1 MGIGIA
7 CMVGVVGLWSIV
19 PILVKQLLTVFDPL
33 TIAFLRS
40 AQGAGFA
47 LALLYARGYGVRSI
61 LWSRWHVVG
70 GMGVQETRIAGEAV
84 RCSECY
90 GFFRRVVHPDWSRFD

>member
-19 PILVKQLLTVFDPL
+19 PILVKQLLAVFDPF

-47 LALLYARGYGVRSI
+47 LALLYARGYGVPVYPMVALARS
-61 LWSRWHVVG
+61 R
-70 GMGVQETRIAGEAV
+70 R
-84 RCSECY
+84 Y
-90 GFFRRVVHPDWSRFD
+90 GHCPKLRALCAFAELYNS

>member
-19 PILVKQLLTVFDPL
+19 PILVKQLLAEFDPF

-47 LALLYARGYGVRSI
+47 
-61 LWSRWHVVG
+61 
-70 GMGVQETRIAGEAV
+70 
-84 RCSECY
+84 
-90 GFFRRVVHPDWSRFD
+90 